1 MKYISRTLPL
11 FFFYI
16 IVFSWLE
23 VVCSANF
30 PFLGKERSCTRQ
42 DVTPVCIR
50 FLVFVFQIKNDGPK
64 SLSSVSCLD
73 AKTSSDYTCLIQLFF
88 LFESFFCNLVEILIL
103 IYKRRSI
110 LTRVFA
116 LIHIFITFYLYRTV
130 RSFVVYNPSSFS
142 KPLCSIQ
149 TRAGDRA
156 SCPCASHK
164 KPKVWQFSSVSQEI
178 VCYTFL
184 GFLIEQERGSLK
196 PIHKNYN

>member
-11 FFFYI
+11 FFLYNCLQLTGSGLFGELSIFGKRKKLHKTRCDSGVYSI
-16 IVFSWLE
+16 LGICFSDKKWRTEIAFICKLSW
-23 VVCSANF
+23 C
-30 PFLGKERSCTRQ
+30 
-42 DVTPVCIR
+42 
-50 FLVFVFQIKNDGPK
+50 KNQQRLHMPDP
-64 SLSSVSCLD
+64 
-73 AKTSSDYTCLIQLFF
+73 TFF

-110 LTRVFA
+110 LTRVLA